1 MSDLPMSEPKLAR
14 IKLLL
19 LDVDGVLTDGR
30 IYYDAKGEEIKTFNS
45 KDGLGL
51 RLLMKAGIQV
61 GIITARQSKALRHRC
76 ENLGIDLL
84 FENVKDKAS
93 VLNRI
98 AVRSG
103 IGLQETAFVGD
114 DLLDLPLFGKVLVA
128 IAVADAHPVVREKA
142 DMVTQANG
150 GAGAVREVCDAILKE
165 KGLWGEI
172 VARYTSPE

>member
-1 MSDLPMSEPKLAR
+1 MSESKLAH

-30 IYYDAKGEEIKTFNS
+30 IYFDDKGEEIKAFNS

-61 GIITARQSKALRHRC
+61 GIITGRKSKALQHRC

-84 FENVKDKAS
+84 FENIQDKAS
-93 VLNRI
+93 VLDQV
-98 AVRSG
+98 ATRSG

-114 DLLDLPLFGKVLVA
+114 DLLDLSLFGVVSVA
-128 IAVADAHPVVREKA
+128 IAVADAHTCVLEKA
-142 DMVTQANG
+142 DMVTTAKG
-150 GAGAVREVCDAILKE
+150 GAGAVREVCDTILKD
-165 KGLWGEI
+165 KGLWDEV
-172 VARYTSPE
+172 VAQWL